1 MGIEYALRA
10 FPVGGYV
17 AFPANVEYDES
28 SGDELRVLDDP
39 DLLQNRPVLQR
50 YSPNLLQL
58 HVFYSSAFLFK
69 PTCDSF

>member
-17 AFPANVEYDES
+17 AFPANVEYDET

-50 YSPNLLQL
+50 
-58 HVFYSSAFLFK
+58 
-69 PTCDSF
+69 